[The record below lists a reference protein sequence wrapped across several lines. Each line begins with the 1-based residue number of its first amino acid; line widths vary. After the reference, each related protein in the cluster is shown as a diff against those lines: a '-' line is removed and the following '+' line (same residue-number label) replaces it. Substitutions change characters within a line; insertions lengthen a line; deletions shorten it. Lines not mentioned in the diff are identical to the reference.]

1 MADENQ
7 GTGQPQGQAPGRP
20 GDYSAPGV
28 NEGTQPQPPGTT
40 PPIPPAGGAA
50 GWTPPA
56 QGQPG
61 AVGPTQ
67 APPGWSGGTTG
78 GMAAGPVPPPPGGGR
93 QKGGWGRTVV
103 TALVAGLIGAIIVL
117 LVFPAAFGVNPYD
130 LVRGKVKSAETHEE
144 ISLPKS
150 TTKVVSPSGPT
161 DVSAIAQK
169 VIPSIVNID
178 VSQTVQSVPGL
189 SSGVQQGTGS
199 GVIYTSGGYI
209 LTNNHVVGSATKITV
224 TLASGEKLA
233 GTRVGTD
240 PESDIAVVKI
250 DKSGLPAIT
259 LGNSDTLVVGELAVA
274 IGSPFGFEQSV
285 TSGIISALNRNVTA
299 QDESGNPVLLT
310 NLIQTDA
317 AINPGNSGGAL
328 CDSDSRLI
336 GINTLIAS
344 SSGGSEG
351 IGFATPSNTAKRV
364 ADDLIAGKPV
374 SHPYIGI
381 SGQTVS
387 DTIAT
392 QYNLPVTS
400 GAYVTAVVP
409 GSPAEKAG
417 IKQGDIIV
425 SVNGQAV
432 TSMDDL
438 IGAVR
443 NNNVGQTITLGYYSN
458 GQKKSAQVTLAEMP
472 SNVQ

>member
-189 SSGVQQGTGS
+189 NSGVQQGTGS

-425 SVNGQAV
+425 SVNGKAV

>member
-1 MADENQ
+1 
-7 GTGQPQGQAPGRP
+7 
-20 GDYSAPGV
+20 
-28 NEGTQPQPPGTT
+28 
-40 PPIPPAGGAA
+40 
-50 GWTPPA
+50 
-56 QGQPG
+56 
-61 AVGPTQ
+61 
-67 APPGWSGGTTG
+67 
-78 GMAAGPVPPPPGGGR
+78 
-93 QKGGWGRTVV
+93 
-103 TALVAGLIGAIIVL
+103 
-117 LVFPAAFGVNPYD
+117 
-130 LVRGKVKSAETHEE
+130 
-144 ISLPKS
+144 
-150 TTKVVSPSGPT
+150 
-161 DVSAIAQK
+161 
-169 VIPSIVNID
+169 
-178 VSQTVQSVPGL
+178 
-189 SSGVQQGTGS
+189 
-199 GVIYTSGGYI
+199 
-209 LTNNHVVGSATKITV
+209 
-224 TLASGEKLA
+224 
-233 GTRVGTD
+233 
-240 PESDIAVVKI
+240 VVKI